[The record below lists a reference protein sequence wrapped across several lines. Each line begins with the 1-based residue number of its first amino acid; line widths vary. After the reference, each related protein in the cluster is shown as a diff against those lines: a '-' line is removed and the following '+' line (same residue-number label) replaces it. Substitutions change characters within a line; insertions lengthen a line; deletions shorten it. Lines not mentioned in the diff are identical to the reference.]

1 MDWYCAHIIVA
12 TRLFETEQDMGPV
25 EERLVLIEAED
36 IPAARLAAVAIGR
49 ATETA
54 GPNEF
59 VWKGQRARLEFMG
72 VREIRKISDGPP
84 CGTAE
89 VLPRHGT
96 ELTRSIFE
104 VPDYDTARHLA
115 LGESVAVTY
124 ASSPA
129 YAGDLN
135 EDPLERAERY
145 SKRMESEGPLVS
157 VALLIYGANL
167 DPEQISQILR
177 TKPTRAHRKNDRHVT
192 STGQIVIRKTGL
204 WKLGVRIDSPEV
216 DDSLRVLAEHLES
229 LLRAL
234 KEQGLALDKLPNVE
248 EAFVDIFRVE
258 TRMWEQEF
266 MLSPENTRLLAELRV
281 PVKVTVAY

>member
-25 EERLVLIEAED
+25 EERLVRIEAED

-54 GPNEF
+54 GPKEF

-84 CGTAE
+84 RGTAE

-96 ELTRSIFE
+96 ELTCSIFE

-129 YAGDLN
+129 YAVDLN

-167 DPEQISQILR
+167 DPDQISQILR
-177 TKPTRAHRKNDRHVT
+177 TKPTRAHRKNDRHVS

-204 WKLGVRIDSPEV
+204 WKLGVRIDSPEA
-216 DDSLRVLAEHLES
+216 DDSLRVLAEHLEP